1 MFSKVTEKNIQDLTV
16 RELEE
21 LLERKKGNETI
32 AELIRQRDHLR
43 LELQRVEDQIELIE
57 RSGTPGGRAERSAAE
72 RQDASYRESYAPG
85 KEPAADSPAGHSFLA
100 GKRKNN
106 LKDYIAQVLLQARG
120 PLSASEIQRELPEV
134 GYVSSSTNPRS
145 F

>member
-43 LELQRVEDQIELIE
+43 LELQRIEDQIELIV
-57 RSGTPGGRAERSAAE
+57 RSGTPGGRAERSTAE
-72 RQDASYRESYAPG
+72 RQDTSYRESY
-85 KEPAADSPAGHSFLA
+85 
-100 GKRKNN
+100 RKCLYSNN
-106 LKDYIAQVLLQARG
+106 PIT
-120 PLSASEIQRELPEV
+120 I
-134 GYVSSSTNPRS
+134 PR
-145 F
+145 